1 MKNIIPLIL
10 AIIAVAS
17 TTSCGSTPDQNK
29 TPDTLKVMA
38 WNIWHEGQHKA
49 HGKTACE
56 ATLEILKTSQA
67 DILTIVETYG
77 AADKIADKL
86 GYYHRLL
93 SSNLSI
99 YSKYPITKT
108 ITFPDSIST
117 FNFGGVEINVDGQK
131 MRVFATWL
139 HYIPDARK
147 VPTNLSETEI
157 LAWENSGS
165 RDDEAAKILNCIAPF
180 LEQTDSIPVIMA
192 GDFNNHSHLDW
203 TDQTKNMY
211 HHGGAVVNW
220 TVSNEM
226 AAAGFKDSF
235 RIANPKPE
243 TIIGTTWLHPN
254 NPETEPNR
262 FDRIDYIY
270 YKGKALNATKSEA
283 YNAIDGEMIDFKGKN
298 LMFGPDHGL
307 VLTTFSYK
315 PEK

>member
-1 MKNIIPLIL
+1 MKNILPLLL
-10 AIIAVAS
+10 ALIAMTSATSCCS
-17 TTSCGSTPDQNK
+17 TTNETK

-49 HGKTACE
+49 HGKTSCD
-56 ATLEILKTSQA
+56 ATLEIMKTSQA

-77 AADKIADKL
+77 AANKIADKL

-117 FNFGGVEINVDGQK
+117 FNFGGVELNVNGQK

-139 HYIPDARK
+139 HYIPDARR
-147 VPTNLSETEI
+147 VPTNLTEAEI
-157 LAWENSGS
+157 IAWENTGS
-165 RDDEAAKILNCIAPF
+165 RDEEAKKILKCIAPF
-180 LEQTDSIPVIMA
+180 LAQTDSIPVIMA

-203 TDQTKNMY
+203 TEETKNMY

-220 TVSNEM
+220 TVSNDM
-226 AAAGFKDSF
+226 AKAGFKDSY

-243 TIIGTTWLHPN
+243 ELLGTSWLHPN
-254 NPETEPNR
+254 EPTTQPNR

-270 YKGKALNATKSEA
+270 YKGQALNAIQSEA
-283 YNAIDGEMIDFKGKN
+283 VNAIDGEMIDFKGKN
-298 LMFGPDHGL
+298 LMYGPDHGL
-307 VLTTFSYK
+307 VLTTFSYNPAK
-315 PEK
+315 